1 MSATTTPTL
10 SAQRQRATAL
20 YRALWRTTRDLFA
33 RDVAAVTA
41 AHAETRR
48 RFAEGRALDAAA
60 LDASLDEGEQVVAL
74 LRHNVVQ
81 GEYSRDSGAYR
92 LRFTPDTELGSN
104 DTIRQPRP
112 PTREEIAAARTFGCR
127 RAFSTSARAHSV
139 PRPVP
144 RFPALVILAD
154 GSSIQMTSTSPRHL
168 SRLTRDPTNHPVW
181 NPALSGRTEGEAD
194 DDAGRL
200 GRFRRRFADAQSV
213 SFDTADLAWMSG
225 GKEAAPGSP
234 IQSAKAKAKGR
245 K

>member
-1 MSATTTPTL
+1 MSTPLSL

-41 AHAETRR
+41 AHAEMRR
-48 RFAEGRALDAAA
+48 RFAAGRALDAAA

-81 GEYSRDSGAYR
+81 GEYSRESGAYR

-104 DTIRQPRP
+104 DSVRQPRDG
-112 PTREEIAAARTFGCR
+112 IGAARAFGCR
-127 RAFSTSARAHSV
+127 RAFSSSAAARSV

-181 NPALSGRTEGEAD
+181 NPALSGRSEGEAD

-225 GKEAAPGSP
+225 GKEATPGAPM
-234 IQSAKAKAKGR
+234 QSAKAKAKGR